1 MICQPQAPDRIPPF
15 PPNTLLHVPEKTPTA
30 APQGK
35 THWAVHVNH
44 RHRSW
49 GYAMLLL
56 VLGLHMAQQDRSPLL
71 WLALVA
77 QFVVYPQVLFWRAR
91 RAADP
96 MAAEVRHMYLD
107 ALSLGAWAAV
117 LHFPIWISF
126 IMLIGCVLDLTLY
139 RGTRG
144 WLEGLSLFFLG
155 GLLAGSLTGWTLQP
169 QTDPWVTALAIVAVS
184 LYLFSV
190 SQHSQ
195 KRSMRLRDTRQELHA
210 KELALQQQLAE
221 IQSLQTQLREQVR
234 RDALT
239 GLFNRHHLSDVMERE
254 LARCARDGQPLSL
267 LMIDIDYFK
276 RINDSYGHQVGDD
289 VLRETARL
297 LLERTR
303 DSDMLFRYGGEE
315 FLLVLVAADALVA
328 KAVAEELRQRY
339 ELSPL
344 ALAGRPVMATLSIGV
359 ATFADHGVDFY
370 SLVQAADQALYRA
383 KRAGRNRVEV
393 A

>member
-1 MICQPQAPDRIPPF
+1 MMF
-15 PPNTLLHVPEKTPTA
+15 V
-30 APQGK
+30 
-35 THWAVHVNH
+35 VV
-44 RHRSW
+44 
-49 GYAMLLL
+49 
-56 VLGLHMAQQDRSPLL
+56 GLHMAQQGRSPVL
-71 WLALVA
+71 WLALVG
-77 QFVVYPQVLFWRAR
+77 QFLVYPQVAFWLAR

-107 ALSLGAWAAV
+107 ALSLGVWAAV
-117 LHFPIWISF
+117 LYFPLWISF
-126 IMLIGCVLDLTLY
+126 VMLIACAQNLTLY

-144 WLEGLSLFFLG
+144 WLEGLGLFALG
-155 GLLAGSLTGWTLQP
+155 CVLAGSITGWTLQP

-184 LYLFSV
+184 LYLFFV
-190 SQHSQ
+190 SLDSQ
-195 KRSMRLRDTRQELHA
+195 KRSMRLRDTRIELQA
-210 KELALQQQLAE
+210 KELALQHKLAE
-221 IQSLQTQLREQVR
+221 IQNLQTQLRELAR

-239 GLFNRHHLSDVMERE
+239 GLFNRHHLSDIMDRE
-254 LARCARDGQPLSL
+254 LARAARDGQPMSL
-267 LMIDIDYFK
+267 LMIDIDHFK

-315 FLLVLVAADALVA
+315 FLLVLVSADAGMA
-328 KAVAEELRQRY
+328 KGVAEELRERF
-339 ELSPL
+339 EVSPL
-344 ALAGRPVMATLSIGV
+344 ASVGVPIMATLSIGV

-383 KRAGRNRVEV
+383 KRAGRNRVEI

>member
-1 MICQPQAPDRIPPF
+1 M
-15 PPNTLLHVPEKTPTA
+15 HVPENTPTA
-30 APQGK
+30 APRGK

-44 RHRSW
+44 RHRSL

-56 VLGLHMAQQDRSPLL
+56 VLGLHLAPQDRSPLL
-71 WLALVA
+71 WLVLVA
-77 QFVVYPQVLFWRAR
+77 HFAVYPQLAFWLAR
-91 RAADP
+91 RAVDP
-96 MAAEVRHMYLD
+96 MAAEIRHMYLD
-107 ALSLGAWAAV
+107 ALSLGAWIAV
-117 LHFPIWISF
+117 LHFPLWISF
-126 IMLIGCVLDLTLY
+126 VMVIGCLLNLTLY

-144 WLEGLSLFFLG
+144 WLEALSLLAIG
-155 GLLAGSLTGWTLQP
+155 CALAGWIVGWTLQP
-169 QTDPWVTALAIVAVS
+169 QTDPWVTALAMVSVS
-184 LYLFSV
+184 LYLFFV
-190 SQHSQ
+190 SLDSQ
-195 KRSMRLRDTRQELHA
+195 KRSMRLRDTRQELQA

-221 IQSLQTQLREQVR
+221 IQSLQAQLRDQAR

-239 GLFNRHHLSDVMERE
+239 GLFNRHHLGDIMARE

-267 LMIDIDYFK
+267 LMIDVDHFK
-276 RINDSYGHQVGDD
+276 QINDDFGHQVGDD

-297 LLERTR
+297 LAERTR

-344 ALAGRPVMATLSIGV
+344 ALAGSPVMATLSIGV
-359 ATFADHGVDFY
+359 ATFADHGSSFE

-383 KRAGRNRVEV
+383 KRAGRNRVEI

>member
-1 MICQPQAPDRIPPF
+1 MGFA
-15 PPNTLLHVPEKTPTA
+15 L
-30 APQGK
+30 
-35 THWAVHVNH
+35 
-44 RHRSW
+44 
-49 GYAMLLL
+49 LLL
-56 VLGLHMAQQDRSPLL
+56 VLGLHMVQQDRSPLL

-96 MAAEVRHMYLD
+96 MAAEIRHMYLD
-107 ALSLGAWAAV
+107 ALSLGAWAA
-117 LHFPIWISF
+117 LLFFPLWISF
-126 IMLIGCVLDLTLY
+126 IMFIGCALDLTLY

-144 WLEGLSLFFLG
+144 WLEGLSLFVLG
-155 GLLAGSLTGWTLQP
+155 GLLVGSLTGWTLQLH
-169 QTDPWVTALAIVAVS
+169 TAPWVTGVAIVSVS
-184 LYLFSV
+184 LYLFAISLD
-190 SQHSQ
+190 SQ
-195 KRSMRLRDTRQELHA
+195 KRSMRLRDIRQELQT

-221 IQSLQTQLREQVR
+221 IQSLQTQLRDQAR

-239 GLFNRHHLSDVMERE
+239 GLFNRHHLGDIMARE

-267 LMIDIDYFK
+267 LMIDVDHFK
-276 RINDSYGHQVGDD
+276 QINDEFGHQVGDE

-297 LLERTR
+297 LAERTR

-344 ALAGRPVMATLSIGV
+344 ALAGSPVLATLSIGV
-359 ATFADHGVDFY
+359 ATFADHGSSFE
-370 SLVQAADQALYRA
+370 SLVLAADQALYRA

>member
-1 MICQPQAPDRIPPF
+1 
-15 PPNTLLHVPEKTPTA
+15 
-30 APQGK
+30 
-35 THWAVHVNH
+35 
-44 RHRSW
+44 
-49 GYAMLLL
+49 MLL
-56 VLGLHMAQQDRSPLL
+56 VVIGLHMAQQDRSPVL

-77 QFVVYPQVLFWRAR
+77 QFVVYPQVAFWLAR

-96 MAAEVRHMYLD
+96 MAAEVRHMHLD

-117 LHFPIWISF
+117 LHFPLWISF
-126 IMLIGCVLDLTLY
+126 IMLIGSALDLTLY

-144 WLEGLSLFFLG
+144 WLEGLGLFFLG
-155 GLLAGSLTGWTLQP
+155 GALAGAITGWTLQLH
-169 QTDPWVTALAIVAVS
+169 TDPWVTTSAIVSVS
-184 LYLFSV
+184 LYLFLISLD
-190 SQHSQ
+190 SQQ
-195 KRSMRLRDTRQELHA
+195 RSMRLRDTRIELQA
-210 KELALQQQLAE
+210 KELALQQQLTE
-221 IQSLQTQLREQVR
+221 IQNLQTKLRELVR

-239 GLFNRHHLSDVMERE
+239 GLFNRHHLSDIMDRE

-267 LMIDIDYFK
+267 LMIDIDHFK

-315 FLLVLVAADALVA
+315 FLLVLVSADAGIA
-328 KAVAEELRQRY
+328 KGVAEELRQRF
-339 ELSPL
+339 EVSPL
-344 ALAGRPVMATLSIGV
+344 TSAGSPVMATLSIGV

-383 KRAGRNRVEV
+383 KRAGRNRVEI